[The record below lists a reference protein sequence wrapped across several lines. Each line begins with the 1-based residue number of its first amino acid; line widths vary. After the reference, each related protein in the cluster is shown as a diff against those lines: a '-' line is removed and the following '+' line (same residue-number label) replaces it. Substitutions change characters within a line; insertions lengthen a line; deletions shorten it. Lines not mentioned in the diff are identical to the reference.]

1 MVQILLW
8 RLYGEINYEKL
19 KECLSSFEACG
30 VSIAGLAAAKVW
42 LPPETAE
49 TWAQRRRHALERKAS
64 EQKEREEKILASL
77 AASAGLTMQQLTA
90 TLKCTWSG
98 LELLLAEAVAAAPV
112 EQSALIEAAVRNAR
126 AAKLLPE
133 ASGVEAAVASSRPSP
148 ETRRS
153 YGEDVG
159 GDAPLSCESSSLL
172 SGRDTEAALDD
183 LRKDG
188 VILLTGA
195 VPLEA
200 LDHLRQQL
208 KIGPAPRPV
217 REVPTREIL
226 ALLSSTTQPQEPST
240 GRRHFLLRGTSLAE
254 ESLVPLLA
262 PLMPLALRF
271 FAEMRPDAS
280 PGCLLNASP
289 GFDPEVSPPRL
300 FLSECQLLISDPG
313 AVHQMWHRDNLK
325 PGLTILLPVSEV
337 TGELGPTELLPGTH
351 HLLRGAGGLG
361 SCFQSLATAGG
372 AVAPAPLSP
381 GDALLFDA
389 RLLHRGLGNRSYSN
403 CRVVVVMRLD
413 MLDTAPPGATVFLT
427 TLFRITGKLL
437 GMLSYAYRFLPSPA
451 AVSASGK

>member
-1 MVQILLW
+1 MKLT
-8 RLYGEINYEKL
+8 RLTRHAL
-19 KECLSSFEACG
+19 QRTVLQACG
-30 VSIAGLAAAKVW
+30 ASIAGLAAAKAW
-42 LPPETAE
+42 HPPETAE
-49 TWAQRRRHALERKAS
+49 IWAQKRRHALEPKTS
-64 EQKEREEKILASL
+64 EEKEREEKILASL

-90 TLKCTWSG
+90 TLKCTWNG
-98 LELLLAEAVAAAPV
+98 LELLLAKAAAAAPD
-112 EQSALIEAAVRNAR
+112 EQSHLVESAARNAR

-159 GDAPLSCESSSLL
+159 GDAPLSWESFSSL
-172 SGRDTEAALDD
+172 SGRDLEAALDD

-188 VILLTGA
+188 VVLLRGA

-200 LDHLRQQL
+200 LDQLRQQL

-240 GRRHFLLRGTSLAE
+240 GRLHFLLRGTALAE

-280 PGCLLNASP
+280 PGCLLNTS
-289 GFDPEVSPPRL
+289 FDGQVCPPRL

-351 HLLRGAGGLG
+351 HLLRGAAGLG
-361 SCFQSLATAGG
+361 SCFQSLAAAGG

-381 GDALLFDA
+381 GEALLFDA

-413 MLDTAPPGATVFLT
+413 MLDTTPPGATVFMT
-427 TLFRITGKLL
+427 TVFRLTGKLL
-437 GMLSYAYRFLPSPA
+437 GMLTYVYSFLPSPG
-451 AVSASGK
+451 AVSASDK